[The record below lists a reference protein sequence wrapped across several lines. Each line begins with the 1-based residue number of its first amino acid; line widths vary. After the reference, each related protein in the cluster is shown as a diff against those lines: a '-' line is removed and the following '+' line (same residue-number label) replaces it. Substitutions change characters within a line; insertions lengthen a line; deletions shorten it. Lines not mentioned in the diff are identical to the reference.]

1 MRMLDGVEVHE
12 ITLRLVSTQ
21 IAKAEEEARKKRAAA
36 LAEAFGA
43 VSEYSIVLLEL
54 RCDSHTGRPLRKR
67 SSRTRPP
74 PSRKLTPRPP
84 PRRRLLLRSAKLRR
98 RRYVEPSPM

>member
-12 ITLRLVSTQ
+12 ITLRLISTQ

-43 VSEYSIVLLEL
+43 VSQYLIVVLLEL
-54 RCDSHTGRPLRKR
+54 RCDSHTGRPPRKR
-67 SSRTRPP
+67 SFRTRPP
-74 PSRKLTPRPP
+74 P
-84 PRRRLLLRSAKLRR
+84 
-98 RRYVEPSPM
+98 

>member
-12 ITLRLVSTQ
+12 ITLRLISTQ

-43 VSEYSIVLLEL
+43 VSRIID
-54 RCDSHTGRPLRKR
+54 RRP
-67 SSRTRPP
+67 TR
-74 PSRKLTPRPP
+74 
-84 PRRRLLLRSAKLRR
+84 AQ
-98 RRYVEPSPM
+98 M